1 MNKSFLA
8 TLLHKVCKAIAGVF
22 MVLRYR
28 RLYRLT
34 REAADRLDER
44 IYCVKYNGKIQLI
57 SRSEFKSM
65 RAKGIFPL
73 SFTADKLRDI
83 SLFYM
88 ESKRLRKND

>member
-1 MNKSFLA
+1 MNNSFFA
-8 TLLHKVCKAIAGVF
+8 TLLHKVCKAIAVPI
-22 MVLRYR
+22 VALRYR

-57 SRSEFKSM
+57 SRSEFKAM

-73 SFTADKLRDI
+73 SFTADKLREI
-83 SLFYM
+83 SLFYI
-88 ESKRLRKND
+88 EPRRLRHD